1 MKKFLLCLLVCLLS
15 VFPVLAEEAEE
26 SFCIL
31 GTFGDEYICSYQADN
46 GQMLYFTS
54 RVDDPFIQYQ
64 DINFDGTPD
73 ITILTTRGASNFF
86 FKFFVSSNGR
96 YHPVTLM
103 GYEGDAVNFQLH
115 PEAKLLST
123 YANNGYAGALFETTL
138 YQWDGTDLYPVR
150 KVTSEEYKEAFLN
163 DAAYTLITYTDQLRI
178 TFRDYQDGSFNGF
191 VYHEINLP
199 LNEITAESFDKW
211 MDILWQDLQ

>member
-15 VFPVLAEEAEE
+15 VSPVLAEEAAE

-31 GTFGDEYICSYQADN
+31 GTSGDEYICSYQADN

-64 DINFDGTPD
+64 DINYDGTPD

-86 FKFFVSSNGR
+86 YKFFVFSNNQ
-96 YHPVTLM
+96 YFPVRLM
-103 GYEGDAVNFQLH
+103 GYEGDAINFQLH

-123 YANNGYAGALFETTL
+123 HANNGYAGALFETTL

-163 DAAYTLITYTDQLRI
+163 DAAYTLITYTDQLHI
-178 TFRDYQDGSFNGF
+178 TFRDYQDGSFEG
-191 VYHEINLP
+191 VKYHEIILP
-199 LNEITAESFDKW
+199 LEDVAAEAFDEW
-211 MDILWQDLQ
+211 MNTLWQDL